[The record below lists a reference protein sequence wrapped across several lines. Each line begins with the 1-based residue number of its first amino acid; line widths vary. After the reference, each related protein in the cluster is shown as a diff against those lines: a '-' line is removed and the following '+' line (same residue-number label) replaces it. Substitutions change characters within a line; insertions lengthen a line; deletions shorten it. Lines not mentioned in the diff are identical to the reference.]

1 MIFDGHSDILTALT
15 RFVQKGEKQPFTDHY
30 LQAFVQGQVEGA
42 IFALWADPAQKLPL
56 TEQIAQQLQ
65 ALHHLLK
72 EEHVLQLILGQKDRV
87 PLPHGGQLRELQA
100 GHPQNGELR
109 NPALDLD

>member
-42 IFALWADPAQKLPL
+42 IFALWADPTQKLPL
-56 TEQIAQQLQ
+56 AEQIAQQLQ
-65 ALHHLLK
+65 TLHHLLK
-72 EEHVLQLILGQKDRV
+72 EEGVLQLILGKNDLELATAQGNRYCLLGIM
-87 PLPHGGQLRELQA
+87 PINLP
-100 GHPQNGELR
+100 
-109 NPALDLD
+109 PAYWTTAV